1 MEKQNLYKIFMKCL
15 ENPITQP
22 ATMDVQCQNAQ
33 TPISL
38 EIPANDGEFWHGIKP
53 SKEKQFSPGCA
64 WVGTRDI

>member
-1 MEKQNLYKIFMKCL
+1 MGKQSLYKIFMKCL

-38 EIPANDGEFWHGIKP
+38 ETPANDGEFWHGIKP
-53 SKEKQFSPGCA
+53 SKEEAVLA
-64 WVGTRDI
+64 WSCVIGLQDG